1 MEAFIELIKEYPWFA
16 NLVMIIGTLRVVMK
30 PLFSLIDAVTAAT
43 PNKQD
48 DAAWK
53 GVKESKAMSLFIWLI
68 DYVASVK
75 VPKKNS

>member
-30 PLFSLIDAVTAAT
+30 PLFSLIDAITTAT
-43 PNKQD
+43 PTKED

-53 GVKESKAMSLFIWLI
+53 GVKESKAMGLFIWLI

-75 VPKKNS
+75 VPKKTK